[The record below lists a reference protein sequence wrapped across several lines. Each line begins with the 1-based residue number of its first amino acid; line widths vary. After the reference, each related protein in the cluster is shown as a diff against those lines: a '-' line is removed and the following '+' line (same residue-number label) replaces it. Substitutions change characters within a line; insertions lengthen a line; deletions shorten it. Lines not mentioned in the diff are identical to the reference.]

1 MEVVTRLGIAD
12 ASTLLREGLMRVLGD
27 KKDVSVV
34 GQAANDVEAMALVE
48 QRNHVDVLLLDLN
61 IPKLEAIP
69 ILLALKAQNLATKVL
84 ILSHFTND
92 SKILNRSKVRAPGY
106 V

>member
-34 GQAANDVEAMALVE
+34 GQASE
-48 QRNHVDVLLLDLN
+48 R
-61 IPKLEAIP
+61 
-69 ILLALKAQNLATKVL
+69 
-84 ILSHFTND
+84 
-92 SKILNRSKVRAPGY
+92 R
-106 V
+106 